1 MSPVT
6 WRKKQTGIA
15 FQNNHWEV
23 IFAFG
28 IERSNQKTTESRAL
42 QVQGVV
48 GFIEIIY
55 LFQFISGSDRL
66 NRGFNC

>member
-1 MSPVT
+1 
-6 WRKKQTGIA
+6 
-15 FQNNHWEV
+15 V